1 MAQSNLSSA
10 DKTYLKLEEMLVL
23 TELKPG
29 VMYTETELAE
39 RLNVGRTPVREA
51 LQRLALEGLV
61 IIIQRRGVQVTEVD
75 VDTQLQLLEI
85 RRVTQSFAARLA
97 AQRASE
103 HERKTMRAFA
113 DELEAG
119 KDAGISSRSQALI
132 NVSQAFDL
140 VVQASHNPYVNKT
153 VGIVRAM
160 SRRFWIYH
168 LKRHDYAPAAQAY
181 VRLLRAVAAGQP
193 DEAAA
198 ASDALIDY
206 LEAFARQ
213 KEDWT

>member
-1 MAQSNLSSA
+1 MNGSGRQFFSGAGFPGEQYRDIALCSQSEPA
-10 DKTYLKLEEMLVL
+10 KH
-23 TELKPG
+23 
-29 VMYTETELAE
+29 
-39 RLNVGRTPVREA
+39 
-51 LQRLALEGLV
+51 
-61 IIIQRRGVQVTEVD
+61 
-75 VDTQLQLLEI
+75 LLH
-85 RRVTQSFAARLA
+85 R
-97 AQRASE
+97 
-103 HERKTMRAFA
+103 RAFA

-213 KEDWT
+213 NEDWT